1 MELLYSGAIGEVR
14 VVLYPRVTALLIA
27 CVAVRV
33 DWWVRPERARPDLD
47 LDEPIMELFTG
58 WYSPLY
64 YEIVLVDDRCVEE
77 RRIYEA
83 TLVVVDVVLV
93 VRVVRV
99 ELEPA

>member
-14 VVLYPRVTALLIA
+14 VVLYPRVTALL
-27 CVAVRV
+27 VARV
-33 DWWVRPERARPDLD
+33 PVWIDRWIRPERARPNLD
-47 LDEPIMELFTG
+47 LDEPIRKLLIG
-58 WYSPLY
+58 WYSPLN
-64 YEIVLVDDRCVEE
+64 YEIILVDDRSVKEG
-77 RRIYEA
+77 RIYKA